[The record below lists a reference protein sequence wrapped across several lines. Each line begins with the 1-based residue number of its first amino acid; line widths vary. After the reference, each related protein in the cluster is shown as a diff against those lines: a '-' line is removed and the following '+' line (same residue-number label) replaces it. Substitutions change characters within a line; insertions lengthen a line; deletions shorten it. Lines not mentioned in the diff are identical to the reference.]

1 MRGRG
6 GRKWSCS
13 TWHSWKICVIYD
25 SVARWCFGY
34 CGTHTK
40 YQVNKYLISEIE
52 EAVSTTRILTKNP
65 TMSARLFAL
74 TLMVSTTLSLKVS
87 FSPSLYSSS
96 QSRSVTANN
105 THYEDPKP
113 NGCRADEEAIQISGV
128 AGDFCTPQCVGTTCP
143 TDVPPGVT
151 ATPTCALQDA
161 SGNKFCALMCTP
173 GSKTQDSQCG
183 ATASCKP
190 ISGIGICTYDD

>member
-13 TWHSWKICVIYD
+13 TWHSWKICVIKIVC
-25 SVARWCFGY
+25 SRSLRWILR
-34 CGTHTK
+34 GTH
-40 YQVNKYLISEIE
+40 IE
-52 EAVSTTRILTKNP
+52 QIKRVRERCRLNNCQNRK

-183 ATASCKP
+183 ETASCKP